1 VTCLPKLLTAS
12 AVIAASL
19 LGGCTD
25 GAIGTGG
32 ADARAPAAV
41 AAKPVAQPQAVDR
54 PVGERLAS
62 AALDDGRLS
71 QIRGGMEAGPG
82 VVLNFAFQQAT
93 FVNHNL
99 AETVVVPTLTVTP
112 NQVTTASSLAGLGIA
127 PSSIAA
133 AIPNVNSAT
142 VVANGVVQTQ
152 VSVSAPVLQALV
164 NTGMASVVG
173 GGGGIGSTLINAQ
186 NNALVQQITTLDI
199 GVTGLSKLLQ
209 QSIPSSV
216 ASRLSGANG
225 FR

>member
-1 VTCLPKLLTAS
+1 M
-12 AVIAASL
+12 
-19 LGGCTD
+19 D
-25 GAIGTGG
+25 
-32 ADARAPAAV
+32 
-41 AAKPVAQPQAVDR
+41 
-54 PVGERLAS
+54 
-62 AALDDGRLS
+62 
-71 QIRGGMEAGPG
+71 AGPG

-127 PSSIAA
+127 QTPVAA

-216 ASRLSGANG
+216 LSRLSGPNG